1 MHALETWTPTRGARE
16 TVSKNGKSEIFGSSA
31 QGDERAQ
38 LIAALGHDVRAP
50 LQVLGL
56 SLQGLRLRAHE
67 PEDQELV
74 YAAES
79 AFEEIAA
86 ITDDLIDSLRF
97 GVTAEAPRED
107 GITLANLLHELE
119 RRFRRRALENRIR
132 LRVLPTRIH
141 CVADR
146 RYLQRILDNLVAN
159 ALKHSGGTRVLV
171 GARLRG
177 YETLVLEVV
186 DDGRGIPE
194 DEQPF
199 IFEEWYRGRAA
210 VAAGSHGQGL
220 GLWIVWRFA
229 SAAGGRVVVRSAEGK
244 GTRFT
249 IEVPSYA
256 ERRPPPAARITAT
269 GCALQRK
276 LVALLD
282 DDDDVLRATKMSFEA
297 LGANVFAS
305 SDVLHFLAS
314 VASMPSTPD
323 LFLLD
328 FNLGAQTV
336 ERTLGVLRTRFG
348 AGFCAMVVSGHTYN
362 PTLQTLGVPVLAK
375 PLTAAHMQTIVA
387 LLTGAQERTAV

>member
-1 MHALETWTPTRGARE
+1 M
-16 TVSKNGKSEIFGSSA
+16 SKNGKSEIFGSTA

-67 PEDQELV
+67 AEDQELV
-74 YAAES
+74 FAAES

-97 GVTAEAPRED
+97 GVTAEPPREE

-119 RRFRRRALENRIR
+119 RRFRRRALEQKID
-132 LRVLPTRIH
+132 LRVFPTRIH

-177 YETLVLEVV
+177 YETLLLEVV

-199 IFEEWYRGRAA
+199 IFEEWFRGRAA
-210 VAAGSHGQGL
+210 VSGSARGQGL
-220 GLWIVWRFA
+220 GLWIVRRFA
-229 SAAGGRVVVRSAEGK
+229 KTAGGRVSVRSKPGK

-249 IEVPSYA
+249 VEVPTYA
-256 ERRPPPAARITAT
+256 ERREPPAARIAST
-269 GCALQRK
+269 GYALNRK

-282 DDDDVLRATKMSFEA
+282 DDDDVLRATRMSLEA

-305 SDVLHFLAS
+305 NDSLHFLAS
-314 VASMPSTPD
+314 VTTMPAMPD

-328 FNLGAQTV
+328 FSLGASTV
-336 ERTLGVLRTRFG
+336 ERTLNVLKTRFG
-348 AGFCAMVVSGHTYN
+348 KQLRAIVVSGHT
-362 PTLQTLGVPVLAK
+362 TDLRLRALESEVRVLSK
-375 PLTAAHMQTIVA
+375 PLTALHMQQIVA
-387 LLTGAQERTAV
+387 MLTDGRAMV